1 MNKFIIILLFFKLLL
16 VNDILSQNTKKAT
29 KFYKEG
35 NALYSIGDFDSAIDL
50 FLKSLRSDH
59 NFCPAIYK
67 LGLSYK
73 KKNIFLEYKN
83 WLLVYKDKMCQQN
96 KDDVNFYLGEFYFLS
111 GNMSE
116 SKKYFDSIGDTLKF
130 ISLSKYRSN
139 INYYINNINNQLISY
154 IKNDSIDR
162 WYYQYSPHFDENVNK
177 LFFTVREGGNLF
189 DDENI
194 VTASLSN
201 NYFTDFK
208 PYITLNSENNEGT
221 PSFSDDGKFMVFTSC
236 EMDFKNNSC
245 DIYYSQMIDNL
256 WSRPRK
262 FDDNINSA
270 FWDSQPFMY
279 ENKLYFVSNR
289 PGGVGG
295 RDIYYSVKN
304 EDGSFSKAL
313 NFREVNS
320 EHEEVSPIVNNAI
333 FYFSSDRDNSYGGYD
348 IYLLDNNLIFN
359 LGSSVNSN
367 LDETSIFI
375 WDDNLLLTVEDIMSN
390 KKSQIIYGKVSKK
403 YEPLQVNKLVR
414 TYDQQTGKEIIS
426 DFFIINDGER
436 KRFSNQSKYN
446 EDFYTNSK
454 IIAESNG
461 YFPSVI
467 EDLSSDTLDV
477 FMIRLDKNIILKNIY
492 FDFDS
497 YELSNDSKNYLS
509 IISQWLGKN
518 SFKEILVSGHA
529 DNVGSDEYNFSL
541 SEARAEAVVKFILS
555 IDPTIKNI
563 FYKGFGN
570 SVPIRPNYDGPEN
583 RRIEFKVNNW

>member
-1 MNKFIIILLFFKLLL
+1 MLTRLLIFLCFFNFLSSQSY
-16 VNDILSQNTKKAT
+16 SQNYKKAT

-50 FLKSLRSDH
+50 FLKSLKSDPD
-59 NFCPAIYK
+59 FCPAIYK

-73 KKNIFLEYKN
+73 RINMFSDYKN
-83 WLLVYKDKMCQQN
+83 WLLVYNDKLCQQN
-96 KDDVNFYLGEFYFLS
+96 KDDVSYYLGEFYFLS
-111 GNMSE
+111 GNISE
-116 SKKYFDSIGDTLKF
+116 SKKYFDSIEDTLKF

-139 INYYINNINNQLISY
+139 INYYINNTNNQLIYY
-154 IKNDSIDR
+154 IKNDSINR
-162 WYYQYSPHFDENVNK
+162 WYYQYSPYFDQNVNK

-194 VTASLSN
+194 VTASLSDN
-201 NYFTDFK
+201 NFTDFK

-245 DIYYSQMIDNL
+245 DIYYSQMKDNL
-256 WSRPRK
+256 WSKPRK
-262 FDDNINSA
+262 FDDNVNSA

-279 ENKLYFVSNR
+279 DGTLYFVSNR

-295 RDIYYSVKN
+295 RDIYYSVIK

-313 NFREVNS
+313 NFKEVNTK
-320 EHEEVSPIVNNAI
+320 HEEVSPVVNDAI
-333 FYFSSDRDNSYGGYD
+333 FYFSSNRDNSYGGYD

-359 LGSSVNSN
+359 LGSSVNSY
-367 LDETSIFI
+367 LDETSIFL

-390 KKSQIIYGKVSKK
+390 KKSQIIYGQISKK
-403 YEPLQVNKLVR
+403 YEPIQVNKLVR
-414 TYDQQTGKEIIS
+414 TYDKETGEEIIS
-426 DFFIINDGER
+426 DLFIINDGER

-446 EDFYTNSK
+446 EDFYSNSS
-454 IIAESNG
+454 IIAESKA

-467 EDLSSDTLDV
+467 EDLSSDTIDI
-477 FMIRLDKNIILKNIY
+477 FMSRLDENIILKNIY

-497 YELSNDSKNYLS
+497 YELSSDSKKYLS
-509 IISQWLGKN
+509 IISQWLGN
-518 SFKEILVSGHA
+518 NNFKEIQISGHA
-529 DNVGSDEYNFSL
+529 DNVGSDEYNYSL

-563 FYKGFGN
+563 YYKGFGN

-583 RRIEFKVNNW
+583 RRIEFKINN

>member
-1 MNKFIIILLFFKLLL
+1 MTRLLIFLCFFNFISSQSY
-16 VNDILSQNTKKAT
+16 SQNYKKAT

-50 FLKSLRSDH
+50 FLKSLKSDPD
-59 NFCPAIYK
+59 FCPAIYK

-73 KKNIFLEYKN
+73 RINMFSDYKN
-83 WLLVYKDKMCQQN
+83 WLLVYNDKLCQQN
-96 KDDVNFYLGEFYFLS
+96 KDDVSYYLGEFYFLS
-111 GNMSE
+111 GNISE
-116 SKKYFDSIGDTLKF
+116 SKKYFDSIDDTLKF

-139 INYYINNINNQLISY
+139 INYYINNTNNQLIYY
-154 IKNDSIDR
+154 IKNDSINR
-162 WYYQYSPHFDENVNK
+162 WYYQYSPYFDQNVNK

-194 VTASLSN
+194 VTASLSDN
-201 NYFTDFK
+201 NFTDFK

-245 DIYYSQMIDNL
+245 DIYYSQMKDNL
-256 WSRPRK
+256 WSKPRK
-262 FDDNINSA
+262 FDDNVNSA

-279 ENKLYFVSNR
+279 DGTLYFVSNR

-295 RDIYYSVKN
+295 RDIYYSVIK

-313 NFREVNS
+313 NFREVNTK
-320 EHEEVSPIVNNAI
+320 HEEVSPVVNDAI
-333 FYFSSDRDNSYGGYD
+333 FYFSSNRDNSYGGYD

-359 LGSSVNSN
+359 LGSSVNSY
-367 LDETSIFI
+367 LDETSIFL

-390 KKSQIIYGKVSKK
+390 KKSQIIYGQISKK
-403 YEPLQVNKLVR
+403 YEPIQVNKLVR
-414 TYDQQTGKEIIS
+414 TYDKETGEEIIS
-426 DFFIINDGER
+426 DLFIIKDGER

-446 EDFYTNSK
+446 EDFYTNSS
-454 IIAESNG
+454 IIAESKG

-467 EDLSSDTLDV
+467 EDLSSDTIDI
-477 FMIRLDKNIILKNIY
+477 FMNRLDENIILKNIY

-497 YELSNDSKNYLS
+497 YELSSDSKKYLS
-509 IISQWLGKN
+509 IISQWLGN
-518 SFKEILVSGHA
+518 NNFKEIQISGHA
-529 DNVGSDEYNFSL
+529 DNVGSDEYNYSL

-563 FYKGFGN
+563 YYKGFGN

-583 RRIEFKVNNW
+583 RRIEFKINN

>member
-1 MNKFIIILLFFKLLL
+1 MTRLLIFLCFFNFLSSQSY
-16 VNDILSQNTKKAT
+16 SQNYKKAT

-50 FLKSLRSDH
+50 FLKSLKSDPD
-59 NFCPAIYK
+59 FCPAIYK

-73 KKNIFLEYKN
+73 RINMFSDYKN
-83 WLLVYKDKMCQQN
+83 WLLVYNDKLCQQN
-96 KDDVNFYLGEFYFLS
+96 KDDVSYYLGEFYFLS
-111 GNMSE
+111 GNISE
-116 SKKYFDSIGDTLKF
+116 SKKYFDSIEDTLKF

-139 INYYINNINNQLISY
+139 INYYINNTNNQLIYY
-154 IKNDSIDR
+154 IKNDSINR
-162 WYYQYSPHFDENVNK
+162 WYYQYSPYFDQNVNK

-194 VTASLSN
+194 VTASLSDN
-201 NYFTDFK
+201 NFTDFK

-245 DIYYSQMIDNL
+245 DIYYSQMKDNL
-256 WSRPRK
+256 WSKPRK
-262 FDDNINSA
+262 FDDNVNSA

-279 ENKLYFVSNR
+279 DGTLYFVSNR

-295 RDIYYSVKN
+295 RDIYYSVIK

-313 NFREVNS
+313 NFKEVNTK
-320 EHEEVSPIVNNAI
+320 HEEVSPVVNDAI
-333 FYFSSDRDNSYGGYD
+333 FYFSSNRDNSYGGYD

-359 LGSSVNSN
+359 LGSSVNSY
-367 LDETSIFI
+367 LDETSIFL

-390 KKSQIIYGKVSKK
+390 KKSQIIYGQISKK
-403 YEPLQVNKLVR
+403 YEPIQVNKLVR
-414 TYDQQTGKEIIS
+414 TYDKETGEEIIS
-426 DFFIINDGER
+426 DLFIINDGER

-446 EDFYTNSK
+446 EDFYSNSS
-454 IIAESNG
+454 IIAESKA

-467 EDLSSDTLDV
+467 EDLSSDTIDI
-477 FMIRLDKNIILKNIY
+477 FMSRLDENIILKNIY

-497 YELSNDSKNYLS
+497 YELSSDSKKYLS
-509 IISQWLGKN
+509 IISQWLGN
-518 SFKEILVSGHA
+518 NNFKEIQISGHA
-529 DNVGSDEYNFSL
+529 DNVGSDEYNYSL

-563 FYKGFGN
+563 YYKGFGN

-583 RRIEFKVNNW
+583 RRIEFKINN

>member
-1 MNKFIIILLFFKLLL
+1 MLTRLLIFLCFFNFISSQSY
-16 VNDILSQNTKKAT
+16 SQNYKKAT

-50 FLKSLRSDH
+50 FLKSLKSDPD
-59 NFCPAIYK
+59 FCPAIYK

-73 KKNIFLEYKN
+73 RINMFSDYKN
-83 WLLVYKDKMCQQN
+83 WLLVYNDKLCQQN
-96 KDDVNFYLGEFYFLS
+96 KDDVSYYLGEFYFLS
-111 GNMSE
+111 GNISE
-116 SKKYFDSIGDTLKF
+116 SKKYFDSIDDTLKF

-139 INYYINNINNQLISY
+139 INYYINNTNNQLIYY
-154 IKNDSIDR
+154 IKNDSINR
-162 WYYQYSPHFDENVNK
+162 WYYQYSPYFDQNVNK

-194 VTASLSN
+194 VTASLSDN
-201 NYFTDFK
+201 NFTDFK

-245 DIYYSQMIDNL
+245 DIYYSQMKDNL
-256 WSRPRK
+256 WSKPRK
-262 FDDNINSA
+262 FDDNVNSA

-279 ENKLYFVSNR
+279 DGTLYFVSNR

-295 RDIYYSVKN
+295 RDIYYSVIK

-313 NFREVNS
+313 NFREVNTK
-320 EHEEVSPIVNNAI
+320 HEEVSPVVNDAI
-333 FYFSSDRDNSYGGYD
+333 FYFSSNRDNSYGGYD

-359 LGSSVNSN
+359 VGSSVNSY
-367 LDETSIFI
+367 LDETSIFL

-390 KKSQIIYGKVSKK
+390 KKSQIIYGQISKK
-403 YEPLQVNKLVR
+403 YEPIQVNKLVR
-414 TYDQQTGKEIIS
+414 TYDKETGEEIIS
-426 DFFIINDGER
+426 DLFIINDGER

-446 EDFYTNSK
+446 EDFYSNSS
-454 IIAESNG
+454 IIAESKA

-467 EDLSSDTLDV
+467 KDLSSDTIDI
-477 FMIRLDKNIILKNIY
+477 FMNRLDENIILKNIY

-497 YELSNDSKNYLS
+497 YELSSDSKKYLS
-509 IISQWLGKN
+509 IISQWLGN
-518 SFKEILVSGHA
+518 NNFKEIQISGHA
-529 DNVGSDEYNFSL
+529 DNVGSDEYNYSL

-563 FYKGFGN
+563 YYKGFGN

-583 RRIEFKVNNW
+583 RRIEFKINN

>member
-1 MNKFIIILLFFKLLL
+1 MTRLLIFLCFFNFLSSQSY
-16 VNDILSQNTKKAT
+16 SQNYKKAT

-50 FLKSLRSDH
+50 FLKSLKSDPD
-59 NFCPAIYK
+59 FCPAIYK

-73 KKNIFLEYKN
+73 RINMFSDYKN
-83 WLLVYKDKMCQQN
+83 WLLVYNDKLCQQN
-96 KDDVNFYLGEFYFLS
+96 KDDVSYYLGEFYFLS
-111 GNMSE
+111 GNISE
-116 SKKYFDSIGDTLKF
+116 SKKYFDSIDDTLKF

-139 INYYINNINNQLISY
+139 INYYINNTNNQLIYY
-154 IKNDSIDR
+154 IKNDSINR
-162 WYYQYSPHFDENVNK
+162 WYYQYSPYFDQNVNK

-194 VTASLSN
+194 VTASLSDN
-201 NYFTDFK
+201 NFTDFK

-245 DIYYSQMIDNL
+245 DIYYSQMKDNL
-256 WSRPRK
+256 WSKPRK
-262 FDDNINSA
+262 FDDNVNSA
-270 FWDSQPFMY
+270 FWDSQPFIY
-279 ENKLYFVSNR
+279 DGTLYFVSNR

-295 RDIYYSVKN
+295 RDIYYSVIK

-313 NFREVNS
+313 NFREVNTK
-320 EHEEVSPIVNNAI
+320 HEEVSPVVNDAI
-333 FYFSSDRDNSYGGYD
+333 FYFSSNRDNSYGGYD

-359 LGSSVNSN
+359 LGSSVNSY
-367 LDETSIFI
+367 LDETSIFL

-390 KKSQIIYGKVSKK
+390 KKSQIIYGQISKK

-414 TYDQQTGKEIIS
+414 TYDKETDEEIIS
-426 DFFIINDGER
+426 DLFIIKDGER

-446 EDFYTNSK
+446 EDFYTNSS
-454 IIAESNG
+454 IIAESKG

-467 EDLSSDTLDV
+467 EDLSSDTIDI
-477 FMIRLDKNIILKNIY
+477 FMNRLDENIILKNIY

-497 YELSNDSKNYLS
+497 YELSSDSKKYLS
-509 IISQWLGKN
+509 IISQWLGN
-518 SFKEILVSGHA
+518 NNFKEIQISGHA
-529 DNVGSDEYNFSL
+529 DNVGSDEYNYSL

-563 FYKGFGN
+563 YYKGFGN

-583 RRIEFKVNNW
+583 RRIEFKINN

>member
-1 MNKFIIILLFFKLLL
+1 MTRLLIFLCFFNFISSQSY
-16 VNDILSQNTKKAT
+16 SQNYKKAT

-50 FLKSLRSDH
+50 FLKSLKSDPD
-59 NFCPAIYK
+59 FCPAIYK

-73 KKNIFLEYKN
+73 KINMFSDYKN
-83 WLLVYKDKMCQQN
+83 WLLVYNDKLCQQN
-96 KDDVNFYLGEFYFLS
+96 KDDVSYYLGEFYFLS
-111 GNMSE
+111 GNISE
-116 SKKYFDSIGDTLKF
+116 SKKYFDSIDDTLKF

-139 INYYINNINNQLISY
+139 INYYINNTNNQLIYY
-154 IKNDSIDR
+154 IKNDSINR
-162 WYYQYSPHFDENVNK
+162 WYYQYSPYFDQNVNK

-201 NYFTDFK
+201 NNFTDFK

-245 DIYYSQMIDNL
+245 DIYYSQMKDNL
-256 WSRPRK
+256 WSKPRK
-262 FDDNINSA
+262 LDDNVNSA

-279 ENKLYFVSNR
+279 DGTLYFVSNR

-295 RDIYYSVKN
+295 RDIYYSVIK

-313 NFREVNS
+313 NFREVNTK
-320 EHEEVSPIVNNAI
+320 HEEVSPVVNDAI
-333 FYFSSDRDNSYGGYD
+333 FYFSSNRDNSYGGYD

-359 LGSSVNSN
+359 LGSSVNSY
-367 LDETSIFI
+367 LDETSIFL

-390 KKSQIIYGKVSKK
+390 KKSQIIYGQISKK
-403 YEPLQVNKLVR
+403 YEPIQVNKLVR
-414 TYDQQTGKEIIS
+414 TYDKETGEEIIS
-426 DFFIINDGER
+426 DLFIINDGER

-446 EDFYTNSK
+446 EDFYSNSS
-454 IIAESNG
+454 IIAESKA

-467 EDLSSDTLDV
+467 EDLSSDTIDI
-477 FMIRLDKNIILKNIY
+477 FMSRLDENIILKNIY

-497 YELSNDSKNYLS
+497 YELSSDSKKYLS
-509 IISQWLGKN
+509 IISQWLGN
-518 SFKEILVSGHA
+518 NNFKEIQISGHA
-529 DNVGSDEYNFSL
+529 DNVGSDEYNYSL

-563 FYKGFGN
+563 YYKGFGN
-570 SVPIRPNYDGPEN
+570 SLPIRPNYDGPEN
-583 RRIEFKVNNW
+583 RRIEFKINN

>member
-1 MNKFIIILLFFKLLL
+1 MTRLLIFLCFFNFLSSQSY
-16 VNDILSQNTKKAT
+16 SQNYKKAT

-50 FLKSLRSDH
+50 FLKSLKSDPD
-59 NFCPAIYK
+59 FCPAIYK

-73 KKNIFLEYKN
+73 KINMFSDYKN
-83 WLLVYKDKMCQQN
+83 WLLVYNDKLCQQN
-96 KDDVNFYLGEFYFLS
+96 KDDVSYYLGEFYFLS
-111 GNMSE
+111 GNISE
-116 SKKYFDSIGDTLKF
+116 SKKHFDSIDDTLKF

-139 INYYINNINNQLISY
+139 INYYINNTNNQLISY

-162 WYYQYSPHFDENVNK
+162 WYYQYSPHFDQNVKK

-201 NYFTDFK
+201 NNFTDFK
-208 PYITLNSENNEGT
+208 PYISLNSENNEGT

-245 DIYYSQMIDNL
+245 DIYYSQMKGNL
-256 WSRPRK
+256 WSKPRK
-262 FDDNINSA
+262 FDDNVNSA

-279 ENKLYFVSNR
+279 DGTLYFVSNR

-295 RDIYYSVKN
+295 RDIYYSVIK

-313 NFREVNS
+313 NFKEVNTK
-320 EHEEVSPIVNNAI
+320 HEEVSPVVNDAI
-333 FYFSSDRDNSYGGYD
+333 FYFSSNRDNSYGGYD

-359 LGSSVNSN
+359 LGSSVNSY

-375 WDDNLLLTVEDIMSN
+375 WGDNLLLTVEDIMSN
-390 KKSQIIYGKVSKK
+390 KKSQIIYGQISKK
-403 YEPLQVNKLVR
+403 YEPIQVNKLVR
-414 TYDQQTGKEIIS
+414 TYDKETGEEIIS
-426 DFFIINDGER
+426 DLFIINDGER

-446 EDFYTNSK
+446 EDFYSNSS
-454 IIAESNG
+454 IIAESKA

-467 EDLSSDTLDV
+467 EDLSSDTIDI
-477 FMIRLDKNIILKNIY
+477 FMSRLDENIILKNIY

-497 YELSNDSKNYLS
+497 YELSSDSKKYLS
-509 IISQWLGKN
+509 IISQWLGN
-518 SFKEILVSGHA
+518 NNFKEIQISGHA
-529 DNVGSDEYNFSL
+529 DNVGSDEYNYSL

-563 FYKGFGN
+563 YYKGFGN
-570 SVPIRPNYDGPEN
+570 SLPIRPNYDGPEN
-583 RRIEFKVNNW
+583 RRIEFKINN

>member
-1 MNKFIIILLFFKLLL
+1 MTRLLIFLCFFNFISSQSY
-16 VNDILSQNTKKAT
+16 SQNYKKAT

-50 FLKSLRSDH
+50 FLKSLKSDPD
-59 NFCPAIYK
+59 FCPAIYK

-73 KKNIFLEYKN
+73 RINMFSDYKN
-83 WLLVYKDKMCQQN
+83 WLLVYNDKLCQQN
-96 KDDVNFYLGEFYFLS
+96 KDDVSYYLGEFYFLS
-111 GNMSE
+111 GNISE
-116 SKKYFDSIGDTLKF
+116 SKKYFDSIDDTLKF

-139 INYYINNINNQLISY
+139 INYYINNTNNQLIYY
-154 IKNDSIDR
+154 IKNDSINR
-162 WYYQYSPHFDENVNK
+162 WYYQYSPYFDQNVNK

-194 VTASLSN
+194 VTASLSDN
-201 NYFTDFK
+201 NFTDFK

-245 DIYYSQMIDNL
+245 DIYYSQMKDNL
-256 WSRPRK
+256 WSKPRK
-262 FDDNINSA
+262 FDDNVNSA

-279 ENKLYFVSNR
+279 DGTLYFVSNR

-295 RDIYYSVKN
+295 RDIYYSVIK

-313 NFREVNS
+313 NFKEVNTK
-320 EHEEVSPIVNNAI
+320 HEEVSPVVNDAI
-333 FYFSSDRDNSYGGYD
+333 FYFSSNRDNSYGGYD

-359 LGSSVNSN
+359 LGSSVNSY
-367 LDETSIFI
+367 LDETSIFL

-390 KKSQIIYGKVSKK
+390 KKSQIIYGQISKK

-414 TYDQQTGKEIIS
+414 TYDKETGEEIIS
-426 DFFIINDGER
+426 DLFIIKDGER

-446 EDFYTNSK
+446 EDFYTNSS
-454 IIAESNG
+454 IIAESKG

-467 EDLSSDTLDV
+467 EDLSSDTIDI
-477 FMIRLDKNIILKNIY
+477 FMSRLDENIILKNIY

-497 YELSNDSKNYLS
+497 YELSSDSKKYLS
-509 IISQWLGKN
+509 IISQWLGN
-518 SFKEILVSGHA
+518 NNFKEIQISGHA
-529 DNVGSDEYNFSL
+529 DNVGSDEYNYSL

-563 FYKGFGN
+563 YYKGFGN

-583 RRIEFKVNNW
+583 RRIEFKINN

>member
-1 MNKFIIILLFFKLLL
+1 MLTRLLIFLCFFNFISSQSY
-16 VNDILSQNTKKAT
+16 SQNYKKAT

-50 FLKSLRSDH
+50 FLKSLKSDPD
-59 NFCPAIYK
+59 FCPAIYK

-73 KKNIFLEYKN
+73 RINMFSDYKN
-83 WLLVYKDKMCQQN
+83 WLLVYNDKLCQQN
-96 KDDVNFYLGEFYFLS
+96 KDDVSYYLGEFYFLS
-111 GNMSE
+111 GNISE
-116 SKKYFDSIGDTLKF
+116 SKKYFDSIDDTLKF

-139 INYYINNINNQLISY
+139 INYYINNTNNQLIYY
-154 IKNDSIDR
+154 IKNDSINR
-162 WYYQYSPHFDENVNK
+162 WYYQYSPYFDQNVNK

-194 VTASLSN
+194 VTASLSDN
-201 NYFTDFK
+201 NFTDFK

-245 DIYYSQMIDNL
+245 DIYYSQMKDNL
-256 WSRPRK
+256 WSKPRK
-262 FDDNINSA
+262 FDDNVNSA
-270 FWDSQPFMY
+270 FWDSQPFIY
-279 ENKLYFVSNR
+279 DGTLYFVSNR

-295 RDIYYSVKN
+295 RDIYYSVIK

-313 NFREVNS
+313 NFKEVNTK
-320 EHEEVSPIVNNAI
+320 HEEVSPVVNDAI
-333 FYFSSDRDNSYGGYD
+333 FYFSSNRDNSYGGYD

-359 LGSSVNSN
+359 LGSSVNSY
-367 LDETSIFI
+367 LDETSIFL

-390 KKSQIIYGKVSKK
+390 KKSQIIYGQISKK

-414 TYDQQTGKEIIS
+414 TYDKETDEEIIS
-426 DFFIINDGER
+426 DLFIIKDGER

-446 EDFYTNSK
+446 EDFYTNSS
-454 IIAESNG
+454 IIAESKG

-467 EDLSSDTLDV
+467 EDLSSDTIDI
-477 FMIRLDKNIILKNIY
+477 FMNRLDENIILKNIY

-497 YELSNDSKNYLS
+497 YELSSDSKKYLS
-509 IISQWLGKN
+509 IISQWLGN
-518 SFKEILVSGHA
+518 NNFKEIQISGHA
-529 DNVGSDEYNFSL
+529 DNVGSDEYNYSL

-563 FYKGFGN
+563 YYKGFGN

-583 RRIEFKVNNW
+583 RRIEFKINN

>member
-1 MNKFIIILLFFKLLL
+1 MLTRLLIFLCFFNFISSQSY
-16 VNDILSQNTKKAT
+16 SQNYKKAT

-50 FLKSLRSDH
+50 FLKSLKSDPD
-59 NFCPAIYK
+59 FCPAIYK

-73 KKNIFLEYKN
+73 RINMFSDYKN
-83 WLLVYKDKMCQQN
+83 WLLVYNDKLCQQN
-96 KDDVNFYLGEFYFLS
+96 KDDVSYYLGEFYFLS
-111 GNMSE
+111 GNISE
-116 SKKYFDSIGDTLKF
+116 SKKYFDSIDDTLKF

-139 INYYINNINNQLISY
+139 INYYINNTNNQLIYY
-154 IKNDSIDR
+154 IKNDSINR
-162 WYYQYSPHFDENVNK
+162 WYYQYSPYFDQNVNK

-194 VTASLSN
+194 VTASLSDN
-201 NYFTDFK
+201 NFTDFK

-245 DIYYSQMIDNL
+245 DIYYSQMKDNL
-256 WSRPRK
+256 WSKPRK
-262 FDDNINSA
+262 FDDNVNSA

-279 ENKLYFVSNR
+279 DGTLYFVSNR

-295 RDIYYSVKN
+295 RDIYYSVIK

-313 NFREVNS
+313 NFREVNTK
-320 EHEEVSPIVNNAI
+320 HEEVSPVVNDAI
-333 FYFSSDRDNSYGGYD
+333 FYFSSNRDNSYGGYD

-359 LGSSVNSN
+359 LGSSVNSY

-375 WDDNLLLTVEDIMSN
+375 WGDNLLLTVEDIMSN
-390 KKSQIIYGKVSKK
+390 KKSQIIYGQISKK

-414 TYDQQTGKEIIS
+414 TYDKETGEEIIS
-426 DFFIINDGER
+426 DLFIINDGER

-446 EDFYTNSK
+446 EDFYSNSS
-454 IIAESNG
+454 IIAESKA

-467 EDLSSDTLDV
+467 EDLSSDTIDI
-477 FMIRLDKNIILKNIY
+477 FMNRLDENIILKNIY

-497 YELSNDSKNYLS
+497 YELSSDSKKYLS
-509 IISQWLGKN
+509 IISQWLGN
-518 SFKEILVSGHA
+518 NNFKEIQISGHA
-529 DNVGSDEYNFSL
+529 DNVGSDEYNYSL

-563 FYKGFGN
+563 YYKGFGN
-570 SVPIRPNYDGPEN
+570 SLPIRPNYDGPEN
-583 RRIEFKVNNW
+583 RRIEFKINN

>member
-1 MNKFIIILLFFKLLL
+1 MLTRLLIFLCFFNFISSQSY
-16 VNDILSQNTKKAT
+16 SQNYKKAT

-50 FLKSLRSDH
+50 FLKSLKSDPD
-59 NFCPAIYK
+59 FCPAIYK

-73 KKNIFLEYKN
+73 RINMFSDYKN
-83 WLLVYKDKMCQQN
+83 WLLVYNDKLCQQN
-96 KDDVNFYLGEFYFLS
+96 KDDVSYYLGEFYFLS
-111 GNMSE
+111 GNISE
-116 SKKYFDSIGDTLKF
+116 SKKYFDSIDDTLKF

-139 INYYINNINNQLISY
+139 INYYINNTNNQLIYY
-154 IKNDSIDR
+154 IKNDSINR
-162 WYYQYSPHFDENVNK
+162 WYYQYSPYFDQNVNK

-194 VTASLSN
+194 VTASLSDN
-201 NYFTDFK
+201 NFTDFK

-245 DIYYSQMIDNL
+245 DIYYSQMKDNL
-256 WSRPRK
+256 WSKPRK
-262 FDDNINSA
+262 FDDNVNSA

-279 ENKLYFVSNR
+279 DGTLYFVSNR

-295 RDIYYSVKN
+295 RDIYYSVIK

-313 NFREVNS
+313 NFKEVNTK
-320 EHEEVSPIVNNAI
+320 HEEVSPVVNDAI
-333 FYFSSDRDNSYGGYD
+333 FYFSSNRDNSYGGYD

-359 LGSSVNSN
+359 LGSSVNSY

-375 WDDNLLLTVEDIMSN
+375 WGDNLLLTVEDIMSN
-390 KKSQIIYGKVSKK
+390 KKSQIIYGQVSKK
-403 YEPLQVNKLVR
+403 YEPFQVNKLIR
-414 TYDQQTGKEIIS
+414 TYDKETGEKIIS
-426 DFFIINDGER
+426 DLSIIYDGER

-446 EDFYTNSK
+446 EDFYTNSS
-454 IIAESNG
+454 IIAESKG

-467 EDLSSDTLDV
+467 EDLSSDTIDI
-477 FMIRLDKNIILKNIY
+477 FMSRLDENIILKNIY

-497 YELSNDSKNYLS
+497 YELSSDSKKYLS
-509 IISQWLGKN
+509 IISQWLGN
-518 SFKEILVSGHA
+518 NNFKEIQISGHA
-529 DNVGSDEYNFSL
+529 DNVGSDEYNYSL

-563 FYKGFGN
+563 YYKGFGN
-570 SVPIRPNYDGPEN
+570 SLPIRPNYDGPEN
-583 RRIEFKVNNW
+583 RRIEFKINN

>member
-1 MNKFIIILLFFKLLL
+1 VLTRLLIFLCFFNFLSSQSY
-16 VNDILSQNTKKAT
+16 SQNYKKAT

-50 FLKSLRSDH
+50 FLKSLKSDPD
-59 NFCPAIYK
+59 FCPAIYK

-73 KKNIFLEYKN
+73 RINMFLDYKN
-83 WLLVYKDKMCQQN
+83 WLLVYNDKLCQQN
-96 KDDVNFYLGEFYFLS
+96 KDDVSYYLGEFYFLS
-111 GNMSE
+111 GYISE
-116 SKKYFDSIGDTLKF
+116 SKKYFDSIDDTLKF

-139 INYYINNINNQLISY
+139 INYYINNTNNQLIYY
-154 IKNDSIDR
+154 IKNDSINR
-162 WYYQYSPHFDENVNK
+162 WYYQYSPYFDQNVNK

-194 VTASLSN
+194 VTASLSDN
-201 NYFTDFK
+201 NFTDFK

-245 DIYYSQMIDNL
+245 DIYYSQMKDNL
-256 WSRPRK
+256 WSKPRK
-262 FDDNINSA
+262 FDDNVNSA
-270 FWDSQPFMY
+270 FWDSQPFIY
-279 ENKLYFVSNR
+279 DGTLYFVSNR

-295 RDIYYSVKN
+295 RDIYYSVIK

-313 NFREVNS
+313 NFREVNTK
-320 EHEEVSPIVNNAI
+320 HEEVSPVVNDAI
-333 FYFSSDRDNSYGGYD
+333 FYFSSNRDNSYGGYD

-359 LGSSVNSN
+359 LGSSVNSY
-367 LDETSIFI
+367 LDETSIFL

-390 KKSQIIYGKVSKK
+390 KKSQIIYGQISKK

-414 TYDQQTGKEIIS
+414 TYDKETDEEIIS
-426 DFFIINDGER
+426 NLFIIKDGER

-446 EDFYTNSK
+446 EDFYSNSS
-454 IIAESNG
+454 IIAESKG

-467 EDLSSDTLDV
+467 EDLSSDTIDI
-477 FMIRLDKNIILKNIY
+477 FMNRLDENIILKNIY

-497 YELSNDSKNYLS
+497 YELSSDSKKYLS
-509 IISQWLGKN
+509 IISQWLGN
-518 SFKEILVSGHA
+518 NNFKEIQISGHA
-529 DNVGSDEYNFSL
+529 DNVGSDEYNYSL

-563 FYKGFGN
+563 YYKGFGN
-570 SVPIRPNYDGPEN
+570 SLPIRPNYDGPEN
-583 RRIEFKVNNW
+583 RRIEFKINN

>member
-1 MNKFIIILLFFKLLL
+1 MTRLLIFLCFFNFISSQSY
-16 VNDILSQNTKKAT
+16 SQNYKKAT

-50 FLKSLRSDH
+50 FLKSLKSDPD
-59 NFCPAIYK
+59 FCPAIYK

-73 KKNIFLEYKN
+73 RINMFSDYKN
-83 WLLVYKDKMCQQN
+83 WLLVYNDKLCQQN
-96 KDDVNFYLGEFYFLS
+96 KDDVSYYLGEFYFLS
-111 GNMSE
+111 GNISE
-116 SKKYFDSIGDTLKF
+116 SKKYFDSIDDTLKF

-139 INYYINNINNQLISY
+139 INYYINNTNNQLIYY
-154 IKNDSIDR
+154 IKNDSINR
-162 WYYQYSPHFDENVNK
+162 WYYQYSPYFDQNVNK

-194 VTASLSN
+194 VTASLSDN
-201 NYFTDFK
+201 NFTDFK

-245 DIYYSQMIDNL
+245 DIYYSQMKDNL
-256 WSRPRK
+256 WSKPRK
-262 FDDNINSA
+262 FDDNVNSA

-279 ENKLYFVSNR
+279 DGTLYFVSNR

-295 RDIYYSVKN
+295 RDIYYSVIK

-313 NFREVNS
+313 NFREVNTK
-320 EHEEVSPIVNNAI
+320 HEEVSPVVNDAI
-333 FYFSSDRDNSYGGYD
+333 FYFSSNRDNSYGGYD

-359 LGSSVNSN
+359 LGSSVNSY
-367 LDETSIFI
+367 LDETSIFL

-390 KKSQIIYGKVSKK
+390 KKSQIIYGQISKK
-403 YEPLQVNKLVR
+403 YEPIQVNKLVR
-414 TYDQQTGKEIIS
+414 TYDKETGEEIIS
-426 DFFIINDGER
+426 DLFIINDGER

-446 EDFYTNSK
+446 EDFYSNSS
-454 IIAESNG
+454 IIAESKG

-467 EDLSSDTLDV
+467 EDLSSDTIDI
-477 FMIRLDKNIILKNIY
+477 FMNRLDENIILKNIY

-497 YELSNDSKNYLS
+497 YELSSDSKKYLS
-509 IISQWLGKN
+509 IISQWLGN
-518 SFKEILVSGHA
+518 NNFKEIQISGHA
-529 DNVGSDEYNFSL
+529 DNVGSDEYNYSL

-563 FYKGFGN
+563 YYKGFGN

-583 RRIEFKVNNW
+583 RRIEFKINN

>member
-1 MNKFIIILLFFKLLL
+1 MLTRLLIFLCFFNFISSQSY
-16 VNDILSQNTKKAT
+16 SQNYKKAT

-50 FLKSLRSDH
+50 FLKSLKSDPD
-59 NFCPAIYK
+59 FCPAIYK

-73 KKNIFLEYKN
+73 RINMFSDYKN
-83 WLLVYKDKMCQQN
+83 WLLVYNDKLCQQN
-96 KDDVNFYLGEFYFLS
+96 KDDVSYYLGEFYFLS
-111 GNMSE
+111 GNISE
-116 SKKYFDSIGDTLKF
+116 SKKYFDSIDDTLKF

-139 INYYINNINNQLISY
+139 INYYINNTNNQLIYY
-154 IKNDSIDR
+154 IKNDSINR
-162 WYYQYSPHFDENVNK
+162 WYYQYSPYFDQNVNK

-194 VTASLSN
+194 VTASLSDN
-201 NYFTDFK
+201 NFTDFK

-245 DIYYSQMIDNL
+245 DIYYSQMKDNL
-256 WSRPRK
+256 WSKPRK
-262 FDDNINSA
+262 FDDNVNSA

-279 ENKLYFVSNR
+279 DGTLYFVSNR

-295 RDIYYSVKN
+295 RDIYYSVIK

-313 NFREVNS
+313 NFKEVNTK
-320 EHEEVSPIVNNAI
+320 HEEVSPVVNDAI
-333 FYFSSDRDNSYGGYD
+333 FYFSSNRDNSYGGYD

-359 LGSSVNSN
+359 LGSSVNSY

-375 WDDNLLLTVEDIMSN
+375 WGDNLLLTVEDIMSN
-390 KKSQIIYGKVSKK
+390 KKSQIIYGQISKK

-414 TYDQQTGKEIIS
+414 TYDKETGEEIIS
-426 DFFIINDGER
+426 DLFIIKDGER

-446 EDFYTNSK
+446 EDFYTNSS
-454 IIAESNG
+454 IIAESKG

-467 EDLSSDTLDV
+467 EDLSSDTIDI
-477 FMIRLDKNIILKNIY
+477 FMSRLDENIILKNIY

-497 YELSNDSKNYLS
+497 YELSSDSKKYLS
-509 IISQWLGKN
+509 IISQWLGN
-518 SFKEILVSGHA
+518 NNFKEIQISGHA
-529 DNVGSDEYNFSL
+529 DNVGSDEYNYSL

-563 FYKGFGN
+563 YYKGFGN
-570 SVPIRPNYDGPEN
+570 SLPIRPNYDGPEN
-583 RRIEFKVNNW
+583 RRIEFKINN

>member
-1 MNKFIIILLFFKLLL
+1 MLTRLLIFLCFFNFLSSQSY
-16 VNDILSQNTKKAT
+16 SQNYKKAT

-50 FLKSLRSDH
+50 FLKSLKSDPD
-59 NFCPAIYK
+59 FCPAIYK

-73 KKNIFLEYKN
+73 RINMFSDYKN
-83 WLLVYKDKMCQQN
+83 WLLVYNDKLCQQN
-96 KDDVNFYLGEFYFLS
+96 KDDVSYYLGEFYFLS
-111 GNMSE
+111 GNISE
-116 SKKYFDSIGDTLKF
+116 SKKYFDSIDDTLKF

-139 INYYINNINNQLISY
+139 INYYINNTNKQLIYY
-154 IKNDSIDR
+154 IKNDSINR
-162 WYYQYSPHFDENVNK
+162 WYYQYSPYFDQNVNK

-194 VTASLSN
+194 VTASLSDN
-201 NYFTDFK
+201 NFTDFK

-245 DIYYSQMIDNL
+245 DIYYSQMKDNL
-256 WSRPRK
+256 WSKPRK
-262 FDDNINSA
+262 LDDNVNSA

-279 ENKLYFVSNR
+279 DGTLYFVSNR

-295 RDIYYSVKN
+295 RDIYYSVIK

-313 NFREVNS
+313 NFKEVNTK
-320 EHEEVSPIVNNAI
+320 HEEVSPVVNDAI
-333 FYFSSDRDNSYGGYD
+333 FYFSSNRDNSYGGYD

-359 LGSSVNSN
+359 LGSSVNSY
-367 LDETSIFI
+367 LDETSIFL

-390 KKSQIIYGKVSKK
+390 KKSQIIYGQISKK

-414 TYDQQTGKEIIS
+414 TYDKETDEEIIS
-426 DFFIINDGER
+426 DLFIIKDGER

-446 EDFYTNSK
+446 EDFYTNSS
-454 IIAESNG
+454 IIAESKG

-467 EDLSSDTLDV
+467 DLSGDTIDIY
-477 FMIRLDKNIILKNIY
+477 MNRLDENIILKNIY

-497 YELSNDSKNYLS
+497 YELSSDSKKYLS
-509 IISQWLGKN
+509 IISQWLGN
-518 SFKEILVSGHA
+518 NNFKEIQISGHA
-529 DNVGSDEYNFSL
+529 DNAGSDEYNYSL

-563 FYKGFGN
+563 YYKGFGN
-570 SVPIRPNYDGPEN
+570 SLPIRPNYDGPEN
-583 RRIEFKVNNW
+583 RRIEFKINN

>member
-1 MNKFIIILLFFKLLL
+1 MTRLLIFLCFFNFISSQSY
-16 VNDILSQNTKKAT
+16 SQNYKKAT

-50 FLKSLRSDH
+50 FLKSLKSDPD
-59 NFCPAIYK
+59 FCPAIYK

-73 KKNIFLEYKN
+73 RINMFSDYKN
-83 WLLVYKDKMCQQN
+83 WLLVYNDKLCQQN
-96 KDDVNFYLGEFYFLS
+96 KDDVSYYLGEFYFLS
-111 GNMSE
+111 GNISE
-116 SKKYFDSIGDTLKF
+116 SKKYFDSIDDTLKF

-139 INYYINNINNQLISY
+139 INYYINNTNNQLIYY
-154 IKNDSIDR
+154 IKNDSINR
-162 WYYQYSPHFDENVNK
+162 WYYQYSPYFDQNVNK

-194 VTASLSN
+194 VTASLSDN
-201 NYFTDFK
+201 NFTDFK

-245 DIYYSQMIDNL
+245 DIYYSQMKDNL
-256 WSRPRK
+256 WSKPRK
-262 FDDNINSA
+262 FDDNVNSA

-279 ENKLYFVSNR
+279 DGTLYFVSNR

-295 RDIYYSVKN
+295 RDIYYSVIK

-313 NFREVNS
+313 NFREVNTK
-320 EHEEVSPIVNNAI
+320 HEEVSPVVNDAI
-333 FYFSSDRDNSYGGYD
+333 FYFSSNRDNSYGGYD

-359 LGSSVNSN
+359 LGSSVNSY
-367 LDETSIFI
+367 LDETSIFL

-390 KKSQIIYGKVSKK
+390 KKSQIIYGQISKK
-403 YEPLQVNKLVR
+403 YEPIQVNKLVR
-414 TYDQQTGKEIIS
+414 TYDKETGEEIIS
-426 DFFIINDGER
+426 DLFIINDGER

-446 EDFYTNSK
+446 EDFYSNSS
-454 IIAESNG
+454 IIAESKA

-467 EDLSSDTLDV
+467 EDLSSDTIDI
-477 FMIRLDKNIILKNIY
+477 FMSRLDENIILKNIY

-497 YELSNDSKNYLS
+497 YELSSDSKKYLS
-509 IISQWLGKN
+509 IISQWLGN
-518 SFKEILVSGHA
+518 NNFKEIQISGHA
-529 DNVGSDEYNFSL
+529 DNVGSDEYNYSL

-563 FYKGFGN
+563 YYKGFGN

-583 RRIEFKVNNW
+583 RRIEFKINN

>member
-1 MNKFIIILLFFKLLL
+1 MLTRLLIFLCFFNFISSKSY
-16 VNDILSQNTKKAT
+16 SQNYKKAT

-50 FLKSLRSDH
+50 FLKSLKSDPD
-59 NFCPAIYK
+59 FCPAIYK

-73 KKNIFLEYKN
+73 RINMFSDYKN
-83 WLLVYKDKMCQQN
+83 WLLVYNDKLCQQN
-96 KDDVNFYLGEFYFLS
+96 KDDVSYYLGEFYFLS
-111 GNMSE
+111 GNISE
-116 SKKYFDSIGDTLKF
+116 SKKYFDSIDDTLKF

-139 INYYINNINNQLISY
+139 INYYINNTNNQLIYY
-154 IKNDSIDR
+154 IKNDSINR
-162 WYYQYSPHFDENVNK
+162 WYYQYSPYFDQNVNK

-194 VTASLSN
+194 VTASLSDN
-201 NYFTDFK
+201 NFTDFK

-245 DIYYSQMIDNL
+245 DIYYSQMKDNL
-256 WSRPRK
+256 WSKPRK
-262 FDDNINSA
+262 FDDNVNSA

-279 ENKLYFVSNR
+279 DGTLYFVSNR

-295 RDIYYSVKN
+295 RDIYYSVIK

-313 NFREVNS
+313 NFREVNTK
-320 EHEEVSPIVNNAI
+320 HEEVSPVVNDAI
-333 FYFSSDRDNSYGGYD
+333 FYFSSNRDNSYGGYD

-359 LGSSVNSN
+359 LGSSVNSY
-367 LDETSIFI
+367 LDETSIFL

-390 KKSQIIYGKVSKK
+390 KKSQIIYGQISKK

-414 TYDQQTGKEIIS
+414 TYDKETDEEIIS
-426 DFFIINDGER
+426 DLFIIKDGER

-446 EDFYTNSK
+446 EDFYTNSS
-454 IIAESNG
+454 IIAESKG

-467 EDLSSDTLDV
+467 EDLSSDTIDI
-477 FMIRLDKNIILKNIY
+477 FMNRLDENIILKNIY

-497 YELSNDSKNYLS
+497 YELSSDSKKYLS
-509 IISQWLGKN
+509 IISQWLGN
-518 SFKEILVSGHA
+518 NNFKEIQISGHA
-529 DNVGSDEYNFSL
+529 DNVGSDEYNYSL

-563 FYKGFGN
+563 YYKGFGN

-583 RRIEFKVNNW
+583 RRIEFKINN

>member
-1 MNKFIIILLFFKLLL
+1 MLTRLLIFLCFFNFLSSQSY
-16 VNDILSQNTKKAT
+16 SQNYKKAT

-50 FLKSLRSDH
+50 FLKSLKSDPD
-59 NFCPAIYK
+59 FCPAIYK

-73 KKNIFLEYKN
+73 RINMFSDYKN
-83 WLLVYKDKMCQQN
+83 WLLVYNDKLCQQN
-96 KDDVNFYLGEFYFLS
+96 KDDVSYYLGEFYFLS
-111 GNMSE
+111 GNISE
-116 SKKYFDSIGDTLKF
+116 SKKYFDSIDDTLKF

-139 INYYINNINNQLISY
+139 INYYINNTNNQLIYY
-154 IKNDSIDR
+154 IKNDSINR
-162 WYYQYSPHFDENVNK
+162 WYYQYSPYFDQNVNK

-194 VTASLSN
+194 VTASLSDN
-201 NYFTDFK
+201 NFTDFK

-245 DIYYSQMIDNL
+245 DIYYSQMKDNL
-256 WSRPRK
+256 WSKPRK
-262 FDDNINSA
+262 FDDNVNSA
-270 FWDSQPFMY
+270 FWDSQPFIY
-279 ENKLYFVSNR
+279 DGTLYFVSNR

-295 RDIYYSVKN
+295 RDIYYSVIK

-313 NFREVNS
+313 NFREVNTK
-320 EHEEVSPIVNNAI
+320 HEEVSPVVNDAI
-333 FYFSSDRDNSYGGYD
+333 FYFSSNRDNSYGGYD

-359 LGSSVNSN
+359 LGSSVNSY

-375 WDDNLLLTVEDIMSN
+375 WGDNLLLTVEDIMSN
-390 KKSQIIYGKVSKK
+390 KKSQIIYGQISKK
-403 YEPLQVNKLVR
+403 YEPIQVNKLVR
-414 TYDQQTGKEIIS
+414 TYDKETGEEIIS
-426 DFFIINDGER
+426 DLFIINDGER

-446 EDFYTNSK
+446 EDFYTNSS
-454 IIAESNG
+454 IIAESKG

-467 EDLSSDTLDV
+467 EDLSSDTIDI
-477 FMIRLDKNIILKNIY
+477 FMNRLDENIILKNIY

-497 YELSNDSKNYLS
+497 YELSSDSKKYLS
-509 IISQWLGKN
+509 IISQWLGN
-518 SFKEILVSGHA
+518 NNFKEIQISGHA
-529 DNVGSDEYNFSL
+529 DNVGSDEYNYSL

-563 FYKGFGN
+563 YYKGFGN

-583 RRIEFKVNNW
+583 RRIEFKINN

>member
-1 MNKFIIILLFFKLLL
+1 MLTRLLIFLCFFNFISSQSY
-16 VNDILSQNTKKAT
+16 SQNYKKAT

-50 FLKSLRSDH
+50 FLKSLKSDPD
-59 NFCPAIYK
+59 FCPAIYK

-73 KKNIFLEYKN
+73 KINMFSDYKN
-83 WLLVYKDKMCQQN
+83 WLLVYNDKLCQQN
-96 KDDVNFYLGEFYFLS
+96 KDDVNYYLGEFYFLS
-111 GNMSE
+111 GNISE
-116 SKKYFDSIGDTLKF
+116 SKKHFDSIYDTLKF

-139 INYYINNINNQLISY
+139 INYYINNTNNQLISY
-154 IKNDSIDR
+154 IKNDSIDS
-162 WYYQYSPHFDENVNK
+162 WYYQYSPYFDQNTNK

-201 NYFTDFK
+201 NNFTDFK

-236 EMDFKNNSC
+236 EMDFKKNSC
-245 DIYYSQMIDNL
+245 DIYYSQMKDNL
-256 WSRPRK
+256 WSKPRK
-262 FDDNINSA
+262 FDDNVNSA

-279 ENKLYFVSNR
+279 DGTLYFVSNR

-295 RDIYYSVKN
+295 RDIYYSVIK

-313 NFREVNS
+313 NFREVNTK
-320 EHEEVSPIVNNAI
+320 HEEVSPVVNDAI
-333 FYFSSDRDNSYGGYD
+333 FYFSSNRDNSYGGYD

-359 LGSSVNSN
+359 LGSSVNSY
-367 LDETSIFI
+367 LDETSIFL

-390 KKSQIIYGKVSKK
+390 KKSQIIYGQISKK

-414 TYDQQTGKEIIS
+414 TYDKETGEEIIS
-426 DFFIINDGER
+426 DLFIIKDGER

-446 EDFYTNSK
+446 EDFYTNSS
-454 IIAESNG
+454 IIAESKA

-467 EDLSSDTLDV
+467 EDLSSDTIDI
-477 FMIRLDKNIILKNIY
+477 FMSRLDENIILKNIY

-497 YELSNDSKNYLS
+497 YELSSDSKKYLS
-509 IISQWLGKN
+509 IISQWLGN
-518 SFKEILVSGHA
+518 NNFKEIQISGHA
-529 DNVGSDEYNFSL
+529 DNVGSDEYNYSL

-563 FYKGFGN
+563 YYKGYGN
-570 SVPIRPNYDGPEN
+570 TVPIRLNYDGPEN
-583 RRIEFKVNNW
+583 RRIEFKINN

>member
-1 MNKFIIILLFFKLLL
+1 MTRLLIFLCFFNFISSQSY
-16 VNDILSQNTKKAT
+16 SQNYKKAT

-50 FLKSLRSDH
+50 FLKSLKSDPD
-59 NFCPAIYK
+59 FCPAIYK

-73 KKNIFLEYKN
+73 RINMFSDYKN
-83 WLLVYKDKMCQQN
+83 WLLVYNDKLCQQN
-96 KDDVNFYLGEFYFLS
+96 KDDVSYYLGEFYFLS
-111 GNMSE
+111 GNISE
-116 SKKYFDSIGDTLKF
+116 SKKYFDSIDDTLKF

-139 INYYINNINNQLISY
+139 INYYINNTNNQLIYY
-154 IKNDSIDR
+154 IKNDSINR
-162 WYYQYSPHFDENVNK
+162 WYYQYSPYFDQNVNK

-194 VTASLSN
+194 VTASLSDN
-201 NYFTDFK
+201 NFTDFK

-245 DIYYSQMIDNL
+245 DIYYSQMKDNL
-256 WSRPRK
+256 WSKPRK
-262 FDDNINSA
+262 FDDNVNSA
-270 FWDSQPFMY
+270 FWDSQPFIY
-279 ENKLYFVSNR
+279 DGTLYFVSNR

-295 RDIYYSVKN
+295 RDIYYSVIK

-313 NFREVNS
+313 NFREVNTK
-320 EHEEVSPIVNNAI
+320 HEEVSPVVNDAI
-333 FYFSSDRDNSYGGYD
+333 FYFSSNRDNSYGGYD

-359 LGSSVNSN
+359 LGSSVNSY
-367 LDETSIFI
+367 LDETSIFL

-390 KKSQIIYGKVSKK
+390 KKSQIIYGQISKK

-414 TYDQQTGKEIIS
+414 TYDKETGEEIIS
-426 DFFIINDGER
+426 DLFIIKDGER

-446 EDFYTNSK
+446 EDFYTNSS
-454 IIAESNG
+454 IIAESKG

-467 EDLSSDTLDV
+467 EDLSSDTIDI
-477 FMIRLDKNIILKNIY
+477 FMNRLDENIILKNIY

-497 YELSNDSKNYLS
+497 YELSSDSKKYLS
-509 IISQWLGKN
+509 IISQWLGN
-518 SFKEILVSGHA
+518 NNFKEIQISGHA
-529 DNVGSDEYNFSL
+529 DNVGSDEYNYSL

-563 FYKGFGN
+563 YYKGFGN
-570 SVPIRPNYDGPEN
+570 SLPIRPNYDGPEN
-583 RRIEFKVNNW
+583 RRIEFKINN

>member
-1 MNKFIIILLFFKLLL
+1 MTRLLIFLCFFNFLSSQSY
-16 VNDILSQNTKKAT
+16 SQNYKKAT

-50 FLKSLRSDH
+50 FLKSLKSDPD
-59 NFCPAIYK
+59 FCPAIYK

-73 KKNIFLEYKN
+73 RINMFSDYKN
-83 WLLVYKDKMCQQN
+83 WLLVYNDKLCQQN
-96 KDDVNFYLGEFYFLS
+96 KDDVSYYLGEFYFLS
-111 GNMSE
+111 GNISE
-116 SKKYFDSIGDTLKF
+116 SKKYFDSIDDTLKF

-139 INYYINNINNQLISY
+139 INYYINNTNNQLIYY
-154 IKNDSIDR
+154 IKNDSINR
-162 WYYQYSPHFDENVNK
+162 WYYQYSPYFDQNVNK

-194 VTASLSN
+194 VTASLSDN
-201 NYFTDFK
+201 NFTDFK

-245 DIYYSQMIDNL
+245 DIYYSQMKDNL
-256 WSRPRK
+256 WSKPRK
-262 FDDNINSA
+262 FDDNVNSA

-279 ENKLYFVSNR
+279 DGTLYFVSNR

-295 RDIYYSVKN
+295 RDIYYSVIK

-313 NFREVNS
+313 NFKEVNTK
-320 EHEEVSPIVNNAI
+320 HEEVSPVVNDAI
-333 FYFSSDRDNSYGGYD
+333 FYFSSNRDNSYGGYD

-359 LGSSVNSN
+359 LGSSVNSY
-367 LDETSIFI
+367 LDETSIFL

-390 KKSQIIYGKVSKK
+390 KKSQIIYGQISKK

-414 TYDQQTGKEIIS
+414 TYDKETGEEIIS
-426 DFFIINDGER
+426 DLFIINDGER

-446 EDFYTNSK
+446 EDFYSNSS
-454 IIAESNG
+454 IIAESKA

-467 EDLSSDTLDV
+467 EDLSSDTIDI
-477 FMIRLDKNIILKNIY
+477 FMNRLDENIILKNIY

-497 YELSNDSKNYLS
+497 YELSSDSKKYLS
-509 IISQWLGKN
+509 IISQWLGN
-518 SFKEILVSGHA
+518 NNFKEIQISGHA
-529 DNVGSDEYNFSL
+529 DNVGSDEYNYSL

-563 FYKGFGN
+563 YYKGFGN

-583 RRIEFKVNNW
+583 RRIEFKINN

>member
-1 MNKFIIILLFFKLLL
+1 MLTRLLIFLCFFNFISSQSY
-16 VNDILSQNTKKAT
+16 SQNYKKAT

-50 FLKSLRSDH
+50 FLKSLKSDPD
-59 NFCPAIYK
+59 FCPAIYK

-73 KKNIFLEYKN
+73 RINMFSDYKN
-83 WLLVYKDKMCQQN
+83 WLLVYNDKLCQQN
-96 KDDVNFYLGEFYFLS
+96 KDDVSYYLGEFYFLS
-111 GNMSE
+111 GNISE
-116 SKKYFDSIGDTLKF
+116 SKKYFDSIDDTLKF

-139 INYYINNINNQLISY
+139 INYYINNTNNQLIYY
-154 IKNDSIDR
+154 IKNDSINR
-162 WYYQYSPHFDENVNK
+162 WYYQYSPYFDQNVNK

-194 VTASLSN
+194 VTASLSDN
-201 NYFTDFK
+201 NFTDFK

-245 DIYYSQMIDNL
+245 DIYYSQMKDNL
-256 WSRPRK
+256 WSKPRK
-262 FDDNINSA
+262 FDDNVNSA
-270 FWDSQPFMY
+270 FWDSQPFIY
-279 ENKLYFVSNR
+279 DGTLYFVSNR

-295 RDIYYSVKN
+295 RDIYYSVIK

-313 NFREVNS
+313 NFREVNTK
-320 EHEEVSPIVNNAI
+320 HEEVSPVVNDAI
-333 FYFSSDRDNSYGGYD
+333 FYFSSNRDNSYGGYD

-359 LGSSVNSN
+359 LGSSVNSY
-367 LDETSIFI
+367 LDETSIFL

-390 KKSQIIYGKVSKK
+390 KKSQIIYGQISKK

-414 TYDQQTGKEIIS
+414 TYDKETDEEIIS
-426 DFFIINDGER
+426 DLFIIKDGER

-446 EDFYTNSK
+446 EDFYTNSS
-454 IIAESNG
+454 IIAESKG

-467 EDLSSDTLDV
+467 EDLSSDTIDI
-477 FMIRLDKNIILKNIY
+477 FMSRLDENIILKNIY

-497 YELSNDSKNYLS
+497 YELSSDSKKYLS
-509 IISQWLGKN
+509 IISQWLGN
-518 SFKEILVSGHA
+518 NNFKEIQISGHA
-529 DNVGSDEYNFSL
+529 DNVGSDEYNYSL

-563 FYKGFGN
+563 YYKGFGN

-583 RRIEFKVNNW
+583 RRIEFKINN

>member
-1 MNKFIIILLFFKLLL
+1 MLTRLLIFLCFFNFLSSQSY
-16 VNDILSQNTKKAT
+16 SQNYKKAT

-50 FLKSLRSDH
+50 FLKSLKSDPD
-59 NFCPAIYK
+59 FCPAIYK

-73 KKNIFLEYKN
+73 RINMFSDYKN
-83 WLLVYKDKMCQQN
+83 WLLVYNDKLCQQN
-96 KDDVNFYLGEFYFLS
+96 KDDVSYYLGEFYFLS
-111 GNMSE
+111 GNISE
-116 SKKYFDSIGDTLKF
+116 SKKYFDSIDDTLKF

-139 INYYINNINNQLISY
+139 INYYINNTNNQLIYY
-154 IKNDSIDR
+154 IKNDSINR
-162 WYYQYSPHFDENVNK
+162 WYYQYSPYFDQNVNK

-194 VTASLSN
+194 VTASLSDN
-201 NYFTDFK
+201 NFTDFK

-245 DIYYSQMIDNL
+245 DIYYSQMKDNL
-256 WSRPRK
+256 WSKPRK
-262 FDDNINSA
+262 FDDNVNSA

-279 ENKLYFVSNR
+279 DGTLYFVSNR

-295 RDIYYSVKN
+295 RDIYYSVIK

-313 NFREVNS
+313 NFREVNTK
-320 EHEEVSPIVNNAI
+320 HEEVSPVVNDAI
-333 FYFSSDRDNSYGGYD
+333 FYFSSNRDNSYGGYD

-359 LGSSVNSN
+359 LGSSVNSY
-367 LDETSIFI
+367 LDETSIFL
-375 WDDNLLLTVEDIMSN
+375 WDDNLLLTVEDIISN
-390 KKSQIIYGKVSKK
+390 KKSQIIYGQISKK

-414 TYDQQTGKEIIS
+414 TYDKETGEEIIS
-426 DFFIINDGER
+426 DLFIVNDGER

-446 EDFYTNSK
+446 EDFYSNSS
-454 IIAESNG
+454 IIAESKA

-467 EDLSSDTLDV
+467 EDLSSDTIDI
-477 FMIRLDKNIILKNIY
+477 FMNRLDENIILKNIY

-497 YELSNDSKNYLS
+497 YELSSDSKKYLS
-509 IISQWLGKN
+509 IISQWLGN
-518 SFKEILVSGHA
+518 NNFKEIQISGHA
-529 DNVGSDEYNFSL
+529 DNVGSDEYNYSL

-563 FYKGFGN
+563 YYKGFGN

-583 RRIEFKVNNW
+583 RRIEFKINN

>member
-1 MNKFIIILLFFKLLL
+1 MLTRLLIFLCFFNFISSQSY
-16 VNDILSQNTKKAT
+16 SQNYKKAT

-50 FLKSLRSDH
+50 FLKSLKSDPD
-59 NFCPAIYK
+59 FCPAIYK

-73 KKNIFLEYKN
+73 RINMFSDYKN
-83 WLLVYKDKMCQQN
+83 WLLVYNDKLCQQN
-96 KDDVNFYLGEFYFLS
+96 KDDVSYYLGEFYFLS
-111 GNMSE
+111 GNISE
-116 SKKYFDSIGDTLKF
+116 SKKYFDSIDDTLKF

-139 INYYINNINNQLISY
+139 INYYINNSNNQLISY
-154 IKNDSIDR
+154 IKNDSIDS
-162 WYYQYSPHFDENVNK
+162 WYYQYSPYFDQNTNK

-201 NYFTDFK
+201 NNFTDFK

-245 DIYYSQMIDNL
+245 DIYYSQMKDNL

-279 ENKLYFVSNR
+279 DGTLYFVSNR

-295 RDIYYSVKN
+295 RDIYYSVIK

-313 NFREVNS
+313 NFREVNTK
-320 EHEEVSPIVNNAI
+320 HEEVSPVVNDAI
-333 FYFSSDRDNSYGGYD
+333 FYFSSNRDNSYGGYD

-359 LGSSVNSN
+359 LGSSVNSY
-367 LDETSIFI
+367 LDETSIFL

-390 KKSQIIYGKVSKK
+390 KKSQIIYGQISKK

-414 TYDQQTGKEIIS
+414 TYDKETGEEIIS
-426 DFFIINDGER
+426 DLFIINDGER

-446 EDFYTNSK
+446 EDFYTNSS
-454 IIAESNG
+454 IIAESKG

-467 EDLSSDTLDV
+467 EDLSSDTIDI
-477 FMIRLDKNIILKNIY
+477 FMSRLDENIILKNIY

-497 YELSNDSKNYLS
+497 YELSSDSKKYLS
-509 IISQWLGKN
+509 IISQWLGN
-518 SFKEILVSGHA
+518 NNFKEIQISGHA
-529 DNVGSDEYNFSL
+529 DNVGSDEYNYSL

-563 FYKGFGN
+563 YYKGFGN

-583 RRIEFKVNNW
+583 RRIEFKINN

>member
-1 MNKFIIILLFFKLLL
+1 MLTRLLIFLCFFNFISSQSY
-16 VNDILSQNTKKAT
+16 SQNYKKAT

-50 FLKSLRSDH
+50 FLKSLKSDPD
-59 NFCPAIYK
+59 FCPAIYK

-73 KKNIFLEYKN
+73 RINMFSDYKN
-83 WLLVYKDKMCQQN
+83 WLLVYNDKLCQQN
-96 KDDVNFYLGEFYFLS
+96 KDDVSYYLGEFYFLS
-111 GNMSE
+111 GNISE
-116 SKKYFDSIGDTLKF
+116 SKKYFDSIDDTLKF

-139 INYYINNINNQLISY
+139 INYYINNTNKQLIYY
-154 IKNDSIDR
+154 IKNDSINR
-162 WYYQYSPHFDENVNK
+162 WYYQYSPYFDQNVNK

-194 VTASLSN
+194 VTASLSDN
-201 NYFTDFK
+201 NFTDFK

-245 DIYYSQMIDNL
+245 DIYYSQMRNNL
-256 WSRPRK
+256 WSKPRK

-279 ENKLYFVSNR
+279 DGTLYFVSNR

-295 RDIYYSVKN
+295 RDIYYSVIK

-313 NFREVNS
+313 NFKEVNTK
-320 EHEEVSPIVNNAI
+320 HEEVSPVVNDAI
-333 FYFSSDRDNSYGGYD
+333 FYFSSNRDNSYGGYD

-359 LGSSVNSN
+359 LGSSVNSY

-375 WDDNLLLTVEDIMSN
+375 WGDNLLLTVEDIMSN
-390 KKSQIIYGKVSKK
+390 KKSQIIYGQISKK
-403 YEPLQVNKLVR
+403 YEPIQVNKLVR
-414 TYDQQTGKEIIS
+414 TYDKETGEEIIS
-426 DFFIINDGER
+426 DLFIINDGER

-446 EDFYTNSK
+446 EDFYSNSS
-454 IIAESNG
+454 IIAESKA

-467 EDLSSDTLDV
+467 EDLSSDTIDI
-477 FMIRLDKNIILKNIY
+477 FMSRLDENIILKNIY

-497 YELSNDSKNYLS
+497 YELSSDSKKYLS
-509 IISQWLGKN
+509 IISQWLGN
-518 SFKEILVSGHA
+518 NNFKEIQISGHA
-529 DNVGSDEYNFSL
+529 DNVGSDEYNYSL

-555 IDPTIKNI
+555 IDPTIKSI
-563 FYKGFGN
+563 YYKGFGN
-570 SVPIRPNYDGPEN
+570 SLPIRPNYDGPEN
-583 RRIEFKVNNW
+583 RRIEFKINN

>member
-1 MNKFIIILLFFKLLL
+1 MLTRLLIFLCFFNFLSSQSY
-16 VNDILSQNTKKAT
+16 SQNYKKAT

-50 FLKSLRSDH
+50 FLKSLKSDPD
-59 NFCPAIYK
+59 FCPAIYK

-73 KKNIFLEYKN
+73 RINMFSDYKN
-83 WLLVYKDKMCQQN
+83 WLLVYNDKLCQQN
-96 KDDVNFYLGEFYFLS
+96 KDDVSYYLGEFYFLS
-111 GNMSE
+111 GNISE
-116 SKKYFDSIGDTLKF
+116 SKKYFDSIDDTLKF

-139 INYYINNINNQLISY
+139 INYYINNTNNQLISY

-162 WYYQYSPHFDENVNK
+162 WYYQYSPYFDQNVNK

-194 VTASLSN
+194 VTASLSDN
-201 NYFTDFK
+201 NFTDFK
-208 PYITLNSENNEGT
+208 PYISLNSENNEGT

-245 DIYYSQMIDNL
+245 DIYYSQMKDNL
-256 WSRPRK
+256 WSKPRK

-279 ENKLYFVSNR
+279 DGTLYFVSNR

-295 RDIYYSVKN
+295 RDIYYSVIK

-313 NFREVNS
+313 NFREVNTK
-320 EHEEVSPIVNNAI
+320 HEEVSPVVNDAI
-333 FYFSSDRDNSYGGYD
+333 FYFSSNRDNSYGGYD

-359 LGSSVNSN
+359 LGSSVNSY
-367 LDETSIFI
+367 LDETSIFL

-390 KKSQIIYGKVSKK
+390 KKSQIIYGQISKK

-414 TYDQQTGKEIIS
+414 TYDKETGEEIIS
-426 DFFIINDGER
+426 DLFIINDGER

-446 EDFYTNSK
+446 EDFYTNSS
-454 IIAESNG
+454 IIAESKG

-467 EDLSSDTLDV
+467 EDLSSDTIDI
-477 FMIRLDKNIILKNIY
+477 FMNRLDENIILKNIY

-497 YELSNDSKNYLS
+497 YELSSDSKKYLS
-509 IISQWLGKN
+509 IISQWLGN
-518 SFKEILVSGHA
+518 NNFKEIQISGHA
-529 DNVGSDEYNFSL
+529 DNVGSDEYNYSL

-563 FYKGFGN
+563 YYKGFGN

-583 RRIEFKVNNW
+583 RRIEFKINN

>member
-1 MNKFIIILLFFKLLL
+1 MTRLLIFLCFFNFISSQSY
-16 VNDILSQNTKKAT
+16 SQNYKKAT

-50 FLKSLRSDH
+50 FLKSLKSDPD
-59 NFCPAIYK
+59 FCPAIYK

-73 KKNIFLEYKN
+73 RINMFSDYKN
-83 WLLVYKDKMCQQN
+83 WLLVYNDKLCQQN
-96 KDDVNFYLGEFYFLS
+96 KDDVSYYLGEFYFLS
-111 GNMSE
+111 GNISE
-116 SKKYFDSIGDTLKF
+116 SKKYFDSIDDTLKF

-139 INYYINNINNQLISY
+139 INYYINNTNNQLIYY
-154 IKNDSIDR
+154 IKNDSINR
-162 WYYQYSPHFDENVNK
+162 WYYQYSPYFDQNVNK

-194 VTASLSN
+194 VTASLSDN
-201 NYFTDFK
+201 NFTDFK

-245 DIYYSQMIDNL
+245 DIYYSQMKDNL
-256 WSRPRK
+256 WSKPRK
-262 FDDNINSA
+262 FDDNVNSA
-270 FWDSQPFMY
+270 FWDSQPFIY
-279 ENKLYFVSNR
+279 DGTLYFVSNR

-295 RDIYYSVKN
+295 RDIYYSVIK

-313 NFREVNS
+313 NFREVNTK
-320 EHEEVSPIVNNAI
+320 HEEVSPVVNDAI
-333 FYFSSDRDNSYGGYD
+333 FYFSSNRDNSYGGYD

-359 LGSSVNSN
+359 LGSSVNSY
-367 LDETSIFI
+367 LDETSIFL

-390 KKSQIIYGKVSKK
+390 KKSQIIYGQISKK
-403 YEPLQVNKLVR
+403 YETLQVNKLVR
-414 TYDQQTGKEIIS
+414 TYDKETDEEIIS
-426 DFFIINDGER
+426 DLFIIKDGER

-446 EDFYTNSK
+446 EDFYTNSS
-454 IIAESNG
+454 IIAESKG

-467 EDLSSDTLDV
+467 EDLSSDTIDI
-477 FMIRLDKNIILKNIY
+477 FMNRLDENIILKNIY

-497 YELSNDSKNYLS
+497 YELSSDSKKYLS
-509 IISQWLGKN
+509 IISQWLGN
-518 SFKEILVSGHA
+518 NNFKEIQISGHA
-529 DNVGSDEYNFSL
+529 DNVGSDEYNYSL

-563 FYKGFGN
+563 YYKGFGN

-583 RRIEFKVNNW
+583 RRIEFKINN

>member
-1 MNKFIIILLFFKLLL
+1 MLTRLLIFLCFFNFISSQSY
-16 VNDILSQNTKKAT
+16 SQNYKKAT

-50 FLKSLRSDH
+50 FLKSLKSDPD
-59 NFCPAIYK
+59 FCPAIYK

-73 KKNIFLEYKN
+73 RINMFSDYKN
-83 WLLVYKDKMCQQN
+83 WLLVYNDKLCQQN
-96 KDDVNFYLGEFYFLS
+96 KDDVSYYLGEFYFLS
-111 GNMSE
+111 GNISE
-116 SKKYFDSIGDTLKF
+116 SKKYFDSIDDTLKF

-139 INYYINNINNQLISY
+139 INYYINNTNNQLIYY
-154 IKNDSIDR
+154 IKNDSINR
-162 WYYQYSPHFDENVNK
+162 WYYQYSPYFDQNVNK

-194 VTASLSN
+194 VTASLSDN
-201 NYFTDFK
+201 NFTDFK

-245 DIYYSQMIDNL
+245 DIYYSQMKDNL
-256 WSRPRK
+256 WSKPRK

-279 ENKLYFVSNR
+279 DGTLYFVSNR

-295 RDIYYSVKN
+295 RDIYYSVIK

-313 NFREVNS
+313 NFREVNTK
-320 EHEEVSPIVNNAI
+320 HEEVSPVVNDAI
-333 FYFSSDRDNSYGGYD
+333 FYFSSNRDNSYGGYD

-359 LGSSVNSN
+359 LGSSVNSY

-375 WDDNLLLTVEDIMSN
+375 WGDNLLLTVEDIMSN
-390 KKSQIIYGKVSKK
+390 KKSQIIYGQISKK
-403 YEPLQVNKLVR
+403 YEPIQVNKLVR
-414 TYDQQTGKEIIS
+414 TYDKETGEEIIS
-426 DFFIINDGER
+426 DLFIIKDGER

-446 EDFYTNSK
+446 EDFYTNSS
-454 IIAESNG
+454 IIAESKG

-467 EDLSSDTLDV
+467 EDLSSDTIDI
-477 FMIRLDKNIILKNIY
+477 FMSRLDENIILKNIY

-497 YELSNDSKNYLS
+497 YELSSDSKKYLS
-509 IISQWLGKN
+509 IISQWLGN
-518 SFKEILVSGHA
+518 NNFKEIQISGHA
-529 DNVGSDEYNFSL
+529 DNVGSDEYNYSL

-563 FYKGFGN
+563 YYKGFGN

-583 RRIEFKVNNW
+583 RRIEFKINN

>member
-1 MNKFIIILLFFKLLL
+1 MLTRLLIFLCFFNFLSSQSY
-16 VNDILSQNTKKAT
+16 SQNYKKAT

-50 FLKSLRSDH
+50 FLKSLKSDPD
-59 NFCPAIYK
+59 FCPAIYK

-73 KKNIFLEYKN
+73 RINMFSDYKN
-83 WLLVYKDKMCQQN
+83 WLLVYNDKLCQQN
-96 KDDVNFYLGEFYFLS
+96 KDDVSYYLGEFYFLS
-111 GNMSE
+111 GNISE
-116 SKKYFDSIGDTLKF
+116 SKKYFDSIDDTLKF

-139 INYYINNINNQLISY
+139 INYYINNTNNQLISY
-154 IKNDSIDR
+154 IKNDSINR
-162 WYYQYSPHFDENVNK
+162 WYYQYSPYFDQNVNK

-194 VTASLSN
+194 VTASLSDN
-201 NYFTDFK
+201 NFTDFK

-245 DIYYSQMIDNL
+245 DIYYSQMKDNL
-256 WSRPRK
+256 WSKPRK
-262 FDDNINSA
+262 FDDNVNSA

-279 ENKLYFVSNR
+279 DGTLYFVSNR

-295 RDIYYSVKN
+295 RDIYYSVIK

-313 NFREVNS
+313 NFREVNTK
-320 EHEEVSPIVNNAI
+320 HEEVSPVVNDAI
-333 FYFSSDRDNSYGGYD
+333 FYFSSNRDNSYGGYD

-359 LGSSVNSN
+359 LGSSVNSY

-390 KKSQIIYGKVSKK
+390 KKSQIIYGQISKK

-414 TYDQQTGKEIIS
+414 TYDKETDEEIIS
-426 DFFIINDGER
+426 DLFIIKDGER

-446 EDFYTNSK
+446 EDFYTNSS
-454 IIAESNG
+454 IIAESKG

-467 EDLSSDTLDV
+467 EDLSSDTIDI
-477 FMIRLDKNIILKNIY
+477 FMNRLDENIILKNIY

-497 YELSNDSKNYLS
+497 YELSSDSKKYLS
-509 IISQWLGKN
+509 IISQWLGN
-518 SFKEILVSGHA
+518 NNFKEIQISGHA
-529 DNVGSDEYNFSL
+529 DNVGSDEYNYSL

-563 FYKGFGN
+563 YYKGFGN
-570 SVPIRPNYDGPEN
+570 SLPIRPNYDGPEN
-583 RRIEFKVNNW
+583 RRIEFKINN

>member
-1 MNKFIIILLFFKLLL
+1 MLTRLLIFLCFFNFLSSQSY
-16 VNDILSQNTKKAT
+16 SQNYKKAT

-50 FLKSLRSDH
+50 FLKSLKSDPD
-59 NFCPAIYK
+59 FCPAIYK

-73 KKNIFLEYKN
+73 RINMFSDYKN
-83 WLLVYKDKMCQQN
+83 WLLVYNDKLCQQN
-96 KDDVNFYLGEFYFLS
+96 KDDVSYYLGEFYFLS
-111 GNMSE
+111 GNISE
-116 SKKYFDSIGDTLKF
+116 SKKYFDSIDDTLKF

-139 INYYINNINNQLISY
+139 INYYINNTNNQLIYY
-154 IKNDSIDR
+154 IKNDSINR
-162 WYYQYSPHFDENVNK
+162 WYYQYSPYFDQNVNK

-194 VTASLSN
+194 VTASLSDN
-201 NYFTDFK
+201 NFTDFK

-245 DIYYSQMIDNL
+245 DIYYSQMKDNL
-256 WSRPRK
+256 WSKPRK
-262 FDDNINSA
+262 FDDNVNSA
-270 FWDSQPFMY
+270 FWDSQPFIY
-279 ENKLYFVSNR
+279 DGTLYFVSNR

-295 RDIYYSVKN
+295 RDIYYSVIK

-313 NFREVNS
+313 NFREVNTK
-320 EHEEVSPIVNNAI
+320 HEEVSPVVNDAI
-333 FYFSSDRDNSYGGYD
+333 FYFSSNRDNSYGGYD

-359 LGSSVNSN
+359 LGSSVNSY
-367 LDETSIFI
+367 LDETSIFL

-390 KKSQIIYGKVSKK
+390 KKSQIIYGQISKK

-414 TYDQQTGKEIIS
+414 TYDKETGEEIIS
-426 DFFIINDGER
+426 DLFIINDGER

-446 EDFYTNSK
+446 EDFYTNSS
-454 IIAESNG
+454 IIAESKG

-467 EDLSSDTLDV
+467 EDLSSDTIDI
-477 FMIRLDKNIILKNIY
+477 FMNRLDENIILKNIY

-497 YELSNDSKNYLS
+497 YELSSDSKKYLS
-509 IISQWLGKN
+509 IISQWLGN
-518 SFKEILVSGHA
+518 NNFKEIQISGHA
-529 DNVGSDEYNFSL
+529 DNVGSDEYNYSL

-563 FYKGFGN
+563 YYKGFGN

-583 RRIEFKVNNW
+583 RRIEFKINN

>member
-1 MNKFIIILLFFKLLL
+1 VLTRLLIFLCFFNFISSQSY
-16 VNDILSQNTKKAT
+16 SQNYKKAT

-50 FLKSLRSDH
+50 FLKSLKSDPD
-59 NFCPAIYK
+59 FCPAIYK

-73 KKNIFLEYKN
+73 RINMFSDYKN
-83 WLLVYKDKMCQQN
+83 WLLVYNDKLCQQN
-96 KDDVNFYLGEFYFLS
+96 KDDVSYYLGEFYFLS
-111 GNMSE
+111 GNISE
-116 SKKYFDSIGDTLKF
+116 SKKYFDSIEDTLKF

-139 INYYINNINNQLISY
+139 INYYINNTNNQLIYY
-154 IKNDSIDR
+154 IKNDSINR
-162 WYYQYSPHFDENVNK
+162 WYYQYSPYFDQNVNK

-194 VTASLSN
+194 VTASLSDN
-201 NYFTDFK
+201 NFTDFK

-245 DIYYSQMIDNL
+245 DIYYSQMKDNL
-256 WSRPRK
+256 WSKPRK
-262 FDDNINSA
+262 FDDNVNSA
-270 FWDSQPFMY
+270 FWDSQPFIY
-279 ENKLYFVSNR
+279 DGTLYFVSNR

-295 RDIYYSVKN
+295 RDIYYSVIK

-313 NFREVNS
+313 NFREVNTK
-320 EHEEVSPIVNNAI
+320 HEEVSPVVNDAI
-333 FYFSSDRDNSYGGYD
+333 FYFSSNRDNSYGGYD

-359 LGSSVNSN
+359 LGSSVNSY
-367 LDETSIFI
+367 LDETSIFL

-390 KKSQIIYGKVSKK
+390 KKSQIIYGQISKK

-414 TYDQQTGKEIIS
+414 TYDKETDEEIIS
-426 DFFIINDGER
+426 DLFIIKDGER

-446 EDFYTNSK
+446 EDFYTNSS
-454 IIAESNG
+454 IIAESKG

-467 EDLSSDTLDV
+467 EDLSSDTIDI
-477 FMIRLDKNIILKNIY
+477 FMNRLEENIILKNIY

-497 YELSNDSKNYLS
+497 YELSSDSKKYLS
-509 IISQWLGKN
+509 IISQWLGN
-518 SFKEILVSGHA
+518 NNFKEIQISGHA
-529 DNVGSDEYNFSL
+529 DNVGSDEYNYSL

-563 FYKGFGN
+563 YYKGFGN

-583 RRIEFKVNNW
+583 RRIEFKINN

>member
-1 MNKFIIILLFFKLLL
+1 MLTRLLIFLCFFNFLSSQSY
-16 VNDILSQNTKKAT
+16 SQNYKKAT

-50 FLKSLRSDH
+50 FLKSLKSDPD
-59 NFCPAIYK
+59 FCPAIYK

-73 KKNIFLEYKN
+73 RINMFSDYKN
-83 WLLVYKDKMCQQN
+83 WLLVYNDKLCQQN
-96 KDDVNFYLGEFYFLS
+96 KDDVSYYLGEFYFLS
-111 GNMSE
+111 GNISE
-116 SKKYFDSIGDTLKF
+116 SKKYFDSIDDTLKF

-139 INYYINNINNQLISY
+139 INYYINNTNNQLIYY
-154 IKNDSIDR
+154 IKNDSINR
-162 WYYQYSPHFDENVNK
+162 WYYQYSPYFDQNVNK

-194 VTASLSN
+194 VTASLSDN
-201 NYFTDFK
+201 NFTDFK

-245 DIYYSQMIDNL
+245 DIYYSQMKDNL
-256 WSRPRK
+256 WSKPRK
-262 FDDNINSA
+262 FDDNVNSA
-270 FWDSQPFMY
+270 FWDSQPFIY
-279 ENKLYFVSNR
+279 DGTLYFVSNR

-295 RDIYYSVKN
+295 RDIYYSVIK

-313 NFREVNS
+313 NFKEVNTK
-320 EHEEVSPIVNNAI
+320 HEEVSPVVNDAI
-333 FYFSSDRDNSYGGYD
+333 FYFSSNRDNSYGGYD

-359 LGSSVNSN
+359 LGSSVNSY
-367 LDETSIFI
+367 LDETSIFL

-390 KKSQIIYGKVSKK
+390 KKSQIIYGQISKK

-414 TYDQQTGKEIIS
+414 TYDKETDEEIIS
-426 DFFIINDGER
+426 DLFIIKDGER

-446 EDFYTNSK
+446 EDFYTNSS
-454 IIAESNG
+454 IIAESKG

-467 EDLSSDTLDV
+467 EDLSSDTIDI
-477 FMIRLDKNIILKNIY
+477 FMNRLDENIILKNIY

-497 YELSNDSKNYLS
+497 YELSSDSKKYLS
-509 IISQWLGKN
+509 IISQWLGN
-518 SFKEILVSGHA
+518 NNFKEIQISGHA
-529 DNVGSDEYNFSL
+529 DNVGSDEYNYSL

-563 FYKGFGN
+563 YYKGFGN

-583 RRIEFKVNNW
+583 RRIEFKINN

>member
-1 MNKFIIILLFFKLLL
+1 MLTRLLIFLCFFNFISSQSY
-16 VNDILSQNTKKAT
+16 SQNYKKAT

-50 FLKSLRSDH
+50 FLKSLKSDPD
-59 NFCPAIYK
+59 FCPAIYK

-73 KKNIFLEYKN
+73 RINMFSDYKN
-83 WLLVYKDKMCQQN
+83 WLLVYNDKLCQQN
-96 KDDVNFYLGEFYFLS
+96 KDDVSYYLGEFYFLS
-111 GNMSE
+111 GNISE
-116 SKKYFDSIGDTLKF
+116 SKKYFDSIDDTLKF

-139 INYYINNINNQLISY
+139 INYYINNTNNQLIYY
-154 IKNDSIDR
+154 IKNDSINR
-162 WYYQYSPHFDENVNK
+162 WYYQYSPYFDQNVNK

-194 VTASLSN
+194 VTASLSDN
-201 NYFTDFK
+201 NFTDFK

-245 DIYYSQMIDNL
+245 DIYYSQMKDNL
-256 WSRPRK
+256 WSKPRK
-262 FDDNINSA
+262 FDDNVNSA

-279 ENKLYFVSNR
+279 DGTLYFVSNR

-295 RDIYYSVKN
+295 RDIYYSVIK

-313 NFREVNS
+313 NFREVNTK
-320 EHEEVSPIVNNAI
+320 HEEVSPVVNDAI
-333 FYFSSDRDNSYGGYD
+333 FYFSSNRDNSYGGYD

-359 LGSSVNSN
+359 LGSSVNSY

-375 WDDNLLLTVEDIMSN
+375 WGDNLLLTVEDIMSN
-390 KKSQIIYGKVSKK
+390 KKSQIIYGQISKK

-414 TYDQQTGKEIIS
+414 TYDKETGEEIIS
-426 DFFIINDGER
+426 DLFIIKDGER

-446 EDFYTNSK
+446 EDFYTNSS
-454 IIAESNG
+454 IIAESKG

-467 EDLSSDTLDV
+467 EDLSSDTIDI
-477 FMIRLDKNIILKNIY
+477 FMSRLDENIILKNIY

-497 YELSNDSKNYLS
+497 YELSSDSKKYLS
-509 IISQWLGKN
+509 IISQWLGN
-518 SFKEILVSGHA
+518 NNFKEIQISGHA
-529 DNVGSDEYNFSL
+529 DNVGSDEYNYSL

-563 FYKGFGN
+563 YYKGFGN

-583 RRIEFKVNNW
+583 RRIEFKINN

>member
-1 MNKFIIILLFFKLLL
+1 MLTRLLIFLCFFNFLSSQSY
-16 VNDILSQNTKKAT
+16 SQNYKKAT

-50 FLKSLRSDH
+50 FLKSLKSDPD
-59 NFCPAIYK
+59 FCPAIYK

-73 KKNIFLEYKN
+73 RINMFSDYKN
-83 WLLVYKDKMCQQN
+83 WLLVYNDKLCQQN
-96 KDDVNFYLGEFYFLS
+96 KDDVSYYLGEFYFLS
-111 GNMSE
+111 GNISE
-116 SKKYFDSIGDTLKF
+116 SKKYFDSIDDTLKF

-139 INYYINNINNQLISY
+139 INYYINNTNNQLIYY
-154 IKNDSIDR
+154 IKNDSINR
-162 WYYQYSPHFDENVNK
+162 WYYQYSPYFDQNVNK

-194 VTASLSN
+194 VTASLSDN
-201 NYFTDFK
+201 NFTDFK

-245 DIYYSQMIDNL
+245 DIYYSQMKDNL
-256 WSRPRK
+256 WSKPRK

-279 ENKLYFVSNR
+279 DGTLYFVSNR

-295 RDIYYSVKN
+295 RDIYYSVIK

-313 NFREVNS
+313 NFREVNTK
-320 EHEEVSPIVNNAI
+320 HEEVSPVVNDAI
-333 FYFSSDRDNSYGGYD
+333 FYFSSNRDNSYGGYD

-359 LGSSVNSN
+359 LGSSVNSY
-367 LDETSIFI
+367 LDETSIFL

-390 KKSQIIYGKVSKK
+390 KKSQIIYGQISKK

-414 TYDQQTGKEIIS
+414 TYDKETDEEIIS
-426 DFFIINDGER
+426 DLFIIKDGER

-446 EDFYTNSK
+446 EDFYTNSS
-454 IIAESNG
+454 IIAESKA

-467 EDLSSDTLDV
+467 EDLSSDTIDI
-477 FMIRLDKNIILKNIY
+477 FMSRLDENIILKNIY

-497 YELSNDSKNYLS
+497 YELSSDSKKYLS
-509 IISQWLGKN
+509 IISQWLGN
-518 SFKEILVSGHA
+518 NNFKEIQISGHA
-529 DNVGSDEYNFSL
+529 DNVGSDEYNYSL

-563 FYKGFGN
+563 YYKGFGN
-570 SVPIRPNYDGPEN
+570 SLPIRPNYDGPEN
-583 RRIEFKVNNW
+583 RRIEFKINN

>member
-1 MNKFIIILLFFKLLL
+1 MLTRLLIFLCFFNFISSQSY
-16 VNDILSQNTKKAT
+16 SQNYKKAT

-50 FLKSLRSDH
+50 FLKSLKSDPD
-59 NFCPAIYK
+59 FCPAIYK

-73 KKNIFLEYKN
+73 RINMFSDYKN
-83 WLLVYKDKMCQQN
+83 WLLVYNDKLCQQN
-96 KDDVNFYLGEFYFLS
+96 KDDVSYYLGEFYFLS
-111 GNMSE
+111 GNISE
-116 SKKYFDSIGDTLKF
+116 SKKYFDSIDDTLKF

-139 INYYINNINNQLISY
+139 INYYINNTNNQLIYY
-154 IKNDSIDR
+154 IKNDSINR
-162 WYYQYSPHFDENVNK
+162 WYYQYSPYFDQNVNK

-194 VTASLSN
+194 VTASLSDN
-201 NYFTDFK
+201 NFTDFK

-245 DIYYSQMIDNL
+245 DIYYSQMKDNL
-256 WSRPRK
+256 WSKPRK
-262 FDDNINSA
+262 FDDNVNSA

-279 ENKLYFVSNR
+279 DGTLYFVSNR

-295 RDIYYSVKN
+295 RDIYYSVIK

-313 NFREVNS
+313 NFREVNTK
-320 EHEEVSPIVNNAI
+320 HEEVSPVVNDAI
-333 FYFSSDRDNSYGGYD
+333 FYFSSNRDNSYGGYD

-359 LGSSVNSN
+359 LGSSVNSY
-367 LDETSIFI
+367 LDETSIFL

-390 KKSQIIYGKVSKK
+390 KKSQIIYGQISKK

-414 TYDQQTGKEIIS
+414 TYDKETDEEIIS
-426 DFFIINDGER
+426 DLFIIKDGER

-446 EDFYTNSK
+446 EDFYSNSS
-454 IIAESNG
+454 IIAESKA

-467 EDLSSDTLDV
+467 EDLSSDTIDI
-477 FMIRLDKNIILKNIY
+477 FMNRLDENIILKNIY

-497 YELSNDSKNYLS
+497 YELSSDSKKYLS
-509 IISQWLGKN
+509 IISQWLGN
-518 SFKEILVSGHA
+518 NNFKEIQISGHA
-529 DNVGSDEYNFSL
+529 DNVGSDEYNYSL

-563 FYKGFGN
+563 YYKGFGN

-583 RRIEFKVNNW
+583 RRIEFKINN

>member
-1 MNKFIIILLFFKLLL
+1 MLTRLLIFLCFFNFISSQSY
-16 VNDILSQNTKKAT
+16 SQNYKKAT

-50 FLKSLRSDH
+50 FLKSLKSDPD
-59 NFCPAIYK
+59 FCPAIYK

-73 KKNIFLEYKN
+73 RINMFLDYKN
-83 WLLVYKDKMCQQN
+83 WLLVYNDKLCQQN
-96 KDDVNFYLGEFYFLS
+96 KDDVSYYLGEFYFLS
-111 GNMSE
+111 GNISE
-116 SKKYFDSIGDTLKF
+116 SKKYFDSIDDTLKF

-139 INYYINNINNQLISY
+139 INYYINNTNNQLIYY
-154 IKNDSIDR
+154 IKNDSINR
-162 WYYQYSPHFDENVNK
+162 WYYQYSPYFDQNVNK

-194 VTASLSN
+194 VTASLSDN
-201 NYFTDFK
+201 NFTDFK

-245 DIYYSQMIDNL
+245 DIYYSQMKDNL
-256 WSRPRK
+256 WSKPRK
-262 FDDNINSA
+262 FDDNVNSA

-279 ENKLYFVSNR
+279 DGTLYFVSNR

-295 RDIYYSVKN
+295 RDIYYSVIK

-313 NFREVNS
+313 NFREVNTK
-320 EHEEVSPIVNNAI
+320 HEEVSPVVNDAI
-333 FYFSSDRDNSYGGYD
+333 FYFSSNRDNSYGGYD

-359 LGSSVNSN
+359 LGSSVNSY
-367 LDETSIFI
+367 LDETSIFL

-390 KKSQIIYGKVSKK
+390 KKSQIIYGQISKK

-414 TYDQQTGKEIIS
+414 TYDKETDEEIIS
-426 DFFIINDGER
+426 NLFIIKDGER

-446 EDFYTNSK
+446 EDFYSNSS
-454 IIAESNG
+454 IIAESKG

-467 EDLSSDTLDV
+467 EDLSSDTIDI
-477 FMIRLDKNIILKNIY
+477 FMNRLDENIILKNIY

-497 YELSNDSKNYLS
+497 YELSSDSKKYLS
-509 IISQWLGKN
+509 IISQWLGN
-518 SFKEILVSGHA
+518 NNFKEIQISGHA
-529 DNVGSDEYNFSL
+529 DNVGSDEYNYSL

-563 FYKGFGN
+563 YYKGFGN

-583 RRIEFKVNNW
+583 RRIEFKINN

>member
-1 MNKFIIILLFFKLLL
+1 MTRLLIFLCFFNFISSQSY
-16 VNDILSQNTKKAT
+16 SQNYKKAT

-50 FLKSLRSDH
+50 FLKSLKSDPD
-59 NFCPAIYK
+59 FCPAIYK

-73 KKNIFLEYKN
+73 RINMFSDYKN
-83 WLLVYKDKMCQQN
+83 WLLVYNDKLCQQN
-96 KDDVNFYLGEFYFLS
+96 KDDVSYYLGEFYFLS
-111 GNMSE
+111 GNISE
-116 SKKYFDSIGDTLKF
+116 SKKYFDSIDDTLKF

-139 INYYINNINNQLISY
+139 INYYINNTNNQLISY
-154 IKNDSIDR
+154 IKNDSIDS
-162 WYYQYSPHFDENVNK
+162 WYYQYSPYFDQNTNK

-194 VTASLSN
+194 VTASLSDN
-201 NYFTDFK
+201 NFTDFK

-245 DIYYSQMIDNL
+245 DIYYSQMKDNL
-256 WSRPRK
+256 WSKPRK

-279 ENKLYFVSNR
+279 DGTLYFVSNR

-295 RDIYYSVKN
+295 RDIYYSVIK

-313 NFREVNS
+313 NFREVNTK
-320 EHEEVSPIVNNAI
+320 HEEVSPVVNDAI
-333 FYFSSDRDNSYGGYD
+333 FYFSSNRDNSYGGYD

-359 LGSSVNSN
+359 LGSSVNSY
-367 LDETSIFI
+367 LDETSIFL

-390 KKSQIIYGKVSKK
+390 KKSQIIYGQISKK

-414 TYDQQTGKEIIS
+414 TYDKETGEEIIS
-426 DFFIINDGER
+426 DLFIIKDGER

-446 EDFYTNSK
+446 EDFYTNSS
-454 IIAESNG
+454 IIAESKG

-467 EDLSSDTLDV
+467 EDLSSDTIDI
-477 FMIRLDKNIILKNIY
+477 FMSRLDENIILKNIY

-497 YELSNDSKNYLS
+497 YELSSDSKKYLS
-509 IISQWLGKN
+509 IISQWLGN
-518 SFKEILVSGHA
+518 NNFKEIQISGHA
-529 DNVGSDEYNFSL
+529 DNVGSDEYNYSL

-563 FYKGFGN
+563 YYKGFGN

-583 RRIEFKVNNW
+583 RRIEFKINN